1 MKTLTLSDLDAEI
14 IADAIRLKHS
24 VLIAAILAKP
34 EEPAA
39 QPAAPAAPPAAPPV
53 PKYGVKADGTPRKP
67 PGRPRKKR

>member
-1 MKTLTLSDLDAEI
+1 MKTITLSDLDAEV

-24 VLIAAILAKP
+24 VLISAILAKP

-39 QPAAPAAPPAAPPV
+39 PPAQPV
-53 PKYGVKADGTPRKP
+53 EPAPKYGLKADGTPRKP

>member
-1 MKTLTLSDLDAEI
+1 MKTITLSDLDAEV

-34 EEPAA
+34 ETPVETSVAPPSEPA
-39 QPAAPAAPPAAPPV
+39 

>member
-1 MKTLTLSDLDAEI
+1 MKTITLSDLDAEV

-24 VLIAAILAKP
+24 VLISAILAKP

-39 QPAAPAAPPAAPPV
+39 APAESVAPPA

>member
-1 MKTLTLSDLDAEI
+1 MKTLTISDLDAEI

-34 EEPAA
+34 E
-39 QPAAPAAPPAAPPV
+39 APAAVPPAEPV
-53 PKYGVKADGTPRKP
+53 SKYGLKADGTPRKP